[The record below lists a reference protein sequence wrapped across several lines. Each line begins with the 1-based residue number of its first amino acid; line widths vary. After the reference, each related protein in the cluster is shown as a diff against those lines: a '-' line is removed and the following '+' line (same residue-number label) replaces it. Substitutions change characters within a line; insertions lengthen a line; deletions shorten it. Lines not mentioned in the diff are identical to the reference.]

1 MSKLKILFLYR
12 YGILGGVC
20 TQIFHRLRHID
31 SKYELEIHCG
41 FRSNNGVDSMLGE
54 YATLHFGLDESNTRK
69 FVEEAGFDLVII
81 IDSEEYIRAL
91 RGWEGRPPIAIEV
104 HTSIEPNLEYL
115 SKMEEGDADVFV
127 TVSEYM
133 RERIN
138 FHRSE
143 SVSGLEIVKF
153 ENVVD
158 TELFEKTDHNGE
170 GGQIVLWI
178 GKIDDHKD
186 WRKFLEI
193 CEIIGE
199 SLDEVEFWIVG
210 GQTCPENRAQEL
222 FEEAEKRKIITRIR
236 WFDRIENE
244 KIPGLLSLVSN
255 RGGVKI
261 VTSHGES
268 FGMSI
273 LESLLCGC
281 PVISSAV
288 GAIPEICETSDNF
301 QLYELGDAGAA
312 AEMAIQVLSREEN
325 EAIIRQME
333 EIRAKLDREYS
344 SSRRSKEYW
353 KILQEI
359 AN

>member
-1 MSKLKILFLYR
+1 MKILFLYR

-31 SKYELEIHCG
+31 TNSKLEVHCG
-41 FRSNNGVDSMLGE
+41 FGSNNGVDSMLGG
-54 YATLHFGLDESNTRK
+54 YATLHFGLNQGNTRK
-69 FVEEAGFDLVII
+69 FVEEGGFDLVII
-81 IDSEEYIRAL
+81 IDSEEYIAAL
-91 RGWEGRPPIAIEV
+91 RGWKGRPPLVIEV
-104 HTSIEPNLEYL
+104 HTSIESNLEYL
-115 SKMEEGDADVFV
+115 GNLEEGDADIFV

-133 RERIN
+133 RERIC

-143 SVSGLEIVKF
+143 AVGDLEIIKF

-158 TELFEKTDHNGE
+158 TELFKKTDDKGE
-170 GGQIVLWI
+170 GGKIVLWI

-193 CEIIGE
+193 CGILGE
-199 SLDEVEFWIVG
+199 RLNEVEFWIAG
-210 GQTCPENRAQEL
+210 GQTCTEKRAQEL
-222 FEEAEKRKIITRIR
+222 FEEAEKQNIISRIR

-244 KIPGLLSLVSN
+244 KIPRLLSLVSN

-281 PVISSAV
+281 PVISSDV
-288 GAIPEICETSDNF
+288 GAIPEICETGENF
-301 QLYELGDAGAA
+301 QLYELGDARAA
-312 AEMAIQVLSREEN
+312 SEMAIGVLSRN
-325 EAIIRQME
+325 ISEANNSEMEKIRV
-333 EIRAKLDREYS
+333 KLDAEYS
-344 SSRRSKEYW
+344 SANRSKEYW